1 MAAVTDNNRLLG
13 EMSSDIKYLIQ
24 QNNDQ
29 HVRLTAVE
37 RFQWKMVGIATAI
50 PTVVSSIGLA
60 LKFTIA

>member
-1 MAAVTDNNRLLG
+1 MATDNTERLLG
-13 EMSSDIKYLIQ
+13 ELLSDVKYLIA
-24 QNNDQ
+24 QNSDQ
-29 HVRLTAVE
+29 HSRLIAVE